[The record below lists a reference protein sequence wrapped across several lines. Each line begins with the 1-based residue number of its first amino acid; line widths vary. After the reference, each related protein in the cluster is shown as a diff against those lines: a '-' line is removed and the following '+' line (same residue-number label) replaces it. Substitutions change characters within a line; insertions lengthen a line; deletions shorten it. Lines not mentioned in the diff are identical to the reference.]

1 MSANTHYWT
10 IVFSVHTVLR
20 NANIALNVR
29 ADGQRFGEVIQIR
42 GEHST
47 GGKISNVFNNYED
60 VVQPLIAGKYTSKRQ
75 LEIALR
81 IIKNKLKKEYSDC
94 FSTDY
99 PHMRSILR
107 SVGGVGI
114 DVIKHIVTP
123 GRQEET
129 TKNWETLDSFFEII
143 TFWNNPEP
151 SYIPMPNVQAIID
164 ADTTVTEEQK
174 REIDRL
180 DIPRQLSPAQLDQI
194 CETMRVSSSR
204 PAQSAVW
211 KWQSDDGSRFN
222 EFSPEHCKILEK
234 AYQSGETH
242 YEIPDKFW
250 HFDFDHMTQI
260 NTKTQSLRGI
270 AREMPSSKG
279 GKRTRK
285 YKYKNRN
292 SSKYRVRLSRRYN
305 N

>member
-1 MSANTHYWT
+1 
-10 IVFSVHTVLR
+10 
-20 NANIALNVR
+20 
-29 ADGQRFGEVIQIR
+29 
-42 GEHST
+42 
-47 GGKISNVFNNYED
+47 
-60 VVQPLIAGKYTSKRQ
+60 
-75 LEIALR
+75 
-81 IIKNKLKKEYSDC
+81 
-94 FSTDY
+94 
-99 PHMRSILR
+99 
-107 SVGGVGI
+107 
-114 DVIKHIVTP
+114 
-123 GRQEET
+123 
-129 TKNWETLDSFFEII
+129 
-143 TFWNNPEP
+143 
-151 SYIPMPNVQAIID
+151 MPNVQAIID